1 MRPGDGAKLEYAMS
15 QAGGSTATLPSD
27 PHMLDVLQGFVHE
40 LRTAGLPVSMT
51 ENLDAMRALEHMPL
65 DDRDAFKTGLAA
77 TLVKHAGHYKV
88 FDTVFEVYF
97 SMFSPGIDED
107 GGEGGEGGPDF
118 DQLRQAMEAAGA
130 MGTISNEELAQML
143 LDALMNMDPEQLR
156 MLAGA

>member
-77 TLVKHAGHYKV
+77 TLVKHAGHYRV

-97 SMFSPGIDED
+97 SMFSPGVNEED
-107 GGEGGEGGPDF
+107 ANGSGSDGEMESF
-118 DQLRQAMEAAGA
+118 EQLRGAMNQGGA
-130 MGTISNEELAQML
+130 MGQMSNEEL
-143 LDALMNMDPEQLR
+143 
-156 MLAGA
+156 